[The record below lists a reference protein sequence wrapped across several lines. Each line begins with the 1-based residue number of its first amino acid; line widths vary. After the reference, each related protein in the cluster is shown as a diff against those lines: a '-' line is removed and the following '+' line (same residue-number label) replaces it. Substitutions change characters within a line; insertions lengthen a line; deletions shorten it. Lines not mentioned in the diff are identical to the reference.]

1 MASYDGWSKQELQE
15 ECTRR
20 GLKTTGTKA
29 VLVER
34 LESNDELQVKLKAA
48 VSHKRKAVS
57 EEEQDALD
65 EQLLDACEGG
75 SLDAVR
81 AALSSGANSS
91 CVDEDLL
98 SPLMLACCRQDDWAV
113 AEDVVREL
121 LSFGAAVNSCNDE
134 GWMAIHYAARWSS
147 CAVVTLL
154 LKAKSRVDPR
164 DEDNNTP
171 LLCCERSDEEAVKIA
186 RVLLDRGAQVEH
198 CGRRQRTSLL
208 QASRSGSAELVE
220 LLLSR
225 GADIKAVDENGDT
238 ALMLASCNGM
248 HGPAII
254 PLLAKAGVDVNAVN
268 SRGGSALVYGLDQNG
283 FIMQAL
289 APLYPQGRQ
298 LADFQ
303 PGTTC
308 PDPIGCVRE
317 AAPFGC
323 SISNVS
329 FGSSVRKNDPTN
341 YCWARLRLGGST
353 ITKTFTAMEKCQDA
367 SLWRLV
373 GLEMLTTRHPD
384 NDSTLLHV
392 AARTN
397 NTNAVRELMAIW
409 MNPLLRNRE
418 GRLAV
423 ELATDPIIRAELCEY
438 AVHSLNREVL
448 RWYGPY
454 LRQRVRTF
462 LLVVQRW
469 GTTRV
474 RWLPRDIVHMIIRRV
489 MAVEYV

>member
-1 MASYDGWSKQELQE
+1 MSYDGWSKQELQE

-20 GLKTTGTKA
+20 GLKTTGLKA

-34 LESNDELQVKLKAA
+34 LESNDESAAKAA

-65 EQLLDACEGG
+65 EQLLSVCKGG
-75 SLDAVR
+75 SLEAVR
-81 AALSSGANSS
+81 AALSGGAIVN
-91 CVDEDLL
+91 CVDETLS
-98 SPLMLACCRQDDWAV
+98 SPLMWACCREDDWAV
-113 AEDVVREL
+113 AEDIVREL
-121 LSFGAAVNSCNDE
+121 LSCGAVVNSCDRDLLLPL
-134 GWMAIHYAARWSS
+134 HCAARWSS
-147 CAVVTLL
+147 CTVVTLL
-154 LKAKSRVDPR
+154 LEAKSVVDPR
-164 DEDNNTP
+164 DKDNDTP
-171 LLCCERSDEEAVKIA
+171 LIACSWRSDEEAVKIA
-186 RVLLDRGAQVEH
+186 RVLLGRGAQIEH
-198 CGRRQRTSLL
+198 HGLLQRTPLL
-208 QASRSGSAELVE
+208 EASISGSAELVE
-220 LLLSR
+220 LLLLR
-225 GADIKAVDENGDT
+225 GSDIKAVDKGGNT
-238 ALMLASCNGM
+238 ALLLASNNGM

-254 PLLAKAGVDVNAVN
+254 PLLVKAGVDVNAVN
-268 SRGGSALVYGLDQNG
+268 SDGQSALMYGTAHNSS
-283 FIMQAL
+283 IMQAL
-289 APLYPQGRQ
+289 ARLYPQGGQ
-298 LADFQ
+298 LANFL
-303 PGTTC
+303 PYSTC
-308 PDPIGCVRE
+308 PDPIGCVLE

-323 SISNVS
+323 SISNGC
-329 FGSSVRKNDPTN
+329 FGRSVCDNDPAN
-341 YCWARLRLGGST
+341 YCWAVLRLGGST
-353 ITKTFTAMEKCQDA
+353 GAETFTIMEQCQDA

-392 AARTN
+392 AVRTN
-397 NTNAVRELMAIW
+397 NTNAVRELMGIW

-423 ELATDPIIRAELCEY
+423 ELAMDPIIRAELREY

-489 MAVEYV
+489 MAGEYV

>member
-1 MASYDGWSKQELQE
+1 VQA
-15 ECTRR
+15 
-20 GLKTTGTKA
+20 
-29 VLVER
+29 
-34 LESNDELQVKLKAA
+34 LKAA
-48 VSHKRKAVS
+48 MSHKRKAVS

-65 EQLLDACEGG
+65 EQLLGACKGVLLE
-75 SLDAVR
+75 AVR

-91 CVDEDLL
+91 CVDKGLS
-98 SPLMLACCRQDDWAV
+98 SPLMWACSREDDWAV
-113 AEDVVREL
+113 AEDIVREL
-121 LSFGAAVNSCNDE
+121 LSCGAAVNTCDVE
-134 GWMAIHYAARWSS
+134 GWMAIHFAALWSS
-147 CAVVTLL
+147 SAVVTLL
-154 LKAKSRVDPR
+154 LQAKSLVDPR
-164 DEDNNTP
+164 SKHNNTP
-171 LLCCERSDEEAVKIA
+171 LHLCCQRSDEEAVKIA
-186 RVLLDRGAQVEH
+186 RVLLDHGAQIEH
-198 CGRRQRTSLL
+198 RGQLQRTSLL
-208 QASRSGSAELVE
+208 EASRSGSAELVE

-225 GADIKAVDENGDT
+225 GADIKAVDEGGNT
-238 ALMLASCNGM
+238 ALVLASCNRM
-248 HGPAII
+248 HGSAII

-268 SRGGSALVYGLDQNG
+268 SHGQSVLVHGLIQNG
-283 FIMQAL
+283 PIMQAL
-289 APLYPQGRQ
+289 ARLYPQGRQ
-298 LADFQ
+298 LAGFA
-303 PGTTC
+303 PGATS

-323 SISNVS
+323 SMSNVR
-329 FGSSVRKNDPTN
+329 FGHSVRDNYPAN
-341 YCWARLRLGGST
+341 YCWAMLRLGGST
-353 ITKTFTAMEKCQDA
+353 VSNTFTAMEQCQDV

-397 NTNAVRELMAIW
+397 NTAGVRELMAIW

-423 ELATDPIIRAELCEY
+423 ELATDPIIRAELREY

-489 MAVEYV
+489 MAVECV

>member
-1 MASYDGWSKQELQE
+1 MSYDGWSKQELQE
-15 ECTRR
+15 ECT
-20 GLKTTGTKA
+20 GLKTTGSKV

-34 LESNDELQVKLKAA
+34 LESNDESAVKAA

-57 EEEQDALD
+57 EEEKDALD
-65 EQLLDACEGG
+65 EQLLSACKGG
-75 SLDAVR
+75 SLQAVR
-81 AALSSGANSS
+81 VALSSGANSS
-91 CVDEDLL
+91 CVDEDL
-98 SPLMLACCRQDDWAV
+98 SSCLMWACSREDDWAV
-113 AEDVVREL
+113 AEDIVREL
-121 LSFGAAVNSCNDE
+121 LSCGAAVNSCNKHLRLPC
-134 GWMAIHYAARWSS
+134 HYAGRWSS

-154 LKAKSRVDPR
+154 LDAKSLVDPR
-164 DEDNNTP
+164 DEGNSTP
-171 LLCCERSDEEAVKIA
+171 LIACCGRSDEEAVKIA
-186 RVLLDRGAQVEH
+186 RVLLNHGAQIEH
-198 CGRRQRTSLL
+198 RGPFQMAPLL
-208 QASRSGSAELVE
+208 DASRSGSAELVG

-225 GADIKAVDENGDT
+225 GADIKAVDGDGAT
-238 ALMLASCNGM
+238 ALSLASCNRM

-254 PLLAKAGVDVNAVN
+254 PLLAKVGVDVNAVN
-268 SRGGSALVYGLDQNG
+268 SDGESALVYGIAQNG
-283 FIMQAL
+283 FVMQAL
-289 APLYPQGRQ
+289 ARLYPEGGQ
-298 LADFQ
+298 LTNFV
-303 PGTTC
+303 PPNTC

-323 SISNVS
+323 SPSNMS
-329 FGSSVRKNDPTN
+329 FGRSVRKNYSAD
-341 YCWARLRLGGST
+341 YFWAMLRLGGS
-353 ITKTFTAMEKCQDA
+353 ISADTFTAMEQCQDV
-367 SLWRLV
+367 SLWRLA

-397 NTNAVRELMAIW
+397 NTSAVRELMGIW

-423 ELATDPIIRAELCEY
+423 ELTTDPVIRAELREY
-438 AVHSLNREVL
+438 AVHSLNREVM

-462 LLVVQRW
+462 LLVAQRW